1 MRVAA
6 YFLVCLAAIV
16 ILFWSAQPSYLNL
29 FAALL
34 LLLAL
39 LKAFKAHLVDQK
51 KLKTLCD
58 FYQRVHA
65 FDELFL
71 LKDERPYK
79 KILEVVVQ
87 TGDFDWAVLFL
98 MDFDKDSFIATES
111 VGIKLECFSE
121 IGFDQVDV
129 SPDQGMEF
137 SLKLLELAFKRYEL
151 RGALAGAAI
160 EKNSVYYGCLLVG
173 RHNDNDALTETDYLR
188 LNMLSEQISISLHN
202 YRLHNEL
209 TFRAEQLI
217 ESQKRLNKELKMA
230 KLVQDNAIATEPP
243 EFEGINSAIFV
254 QPAREI
260 GGDFLKFYNR
270 SKNQLTILLG
280 DVCGKGVPAALITS
294 VVLCLFQE
302 KIAVC
307 SEPSDIL
314 LQVNR
319 SLKKFLGTNSI
330 LNSTAAFGVIDVE
343 QKLFRYASAGHD
355 FPLLVKGENHEIIE
369 LESTGTLLGLYDDSD
384 FFTRDVTI
392 NSGDKLVLYSDGL
405 VDFFELE
412 DPDCDGFKKLKDFLT
427 QHKSNEPEII
437 VKQIKEMVENKNALL
452 KDDITLAVLELI

>member
-1 MRVAA
+1 MRAA
-6 YFLVCLAAIV
+6 VFFFICLSAIV

-39 LKAFKAHLVDQK
+39 LRAFKAYLVDQK
-51 KLKTLCD
+51 KLKNLCT
-58 FYQRVHA
+58 FYERVHS

-71 LKDERPYK
+71 LKDESPYK
-79 KILEVVVQ
+79 KILDVVVK

-98 MDFDKDSFIATES
+98 MDFDKDAFIATES
-111 VGIKLECFSE
+111 VGIKLDQFSE

-129 SPDQGMEF
+129 SPDKGMEF
-137 SLKLLELAFKRYEL
+137 SVKLLELAFKKYKL
-151 RGALAGAAI
+151 KGALAGAPI

-173 RHNDNDALTETDYLR
+173 RYNDNDLLTETDYLR

-217 ESQKRLNKELKMA
+217 DSQKRLNKELKMA
-230 KLVQDNAIATEPP
+230 KLVQDNAIATKPP
-243 EFEGINSAIFV
+243 EFKGINSAIFV
-254 QPAREI
+254 NPAREI

-270 SKNQLTILLG
+270 KKNQLTILLG

-302 KIAVC
+302 KLVAC
-307 SEPSDIL
+307 SEPAEVL
-314 LQVNR
+314 LKVNR
-319 SLKKFLGTNSI
+319 SLKKFLGKNST
-330 LNSTAAFGVIDVE
+330 LNSTAAFGIIDVE
-343 QKLFRYASAGHD
+343 KKVFRYASAGHD
-355 FPLLVKGENHEIIE
+355 FPLILRAENQEIIE
-369 LESTGTLLGLYDDSD
+369 LESTGTLLGLYDDSS
-384 FFTRDVTI
+384 FFTREVPI

-405 VDFFELE
+405 VDFFELKN
-412 DPDCDGFKKLKDFLT
+412 PDCDGFQKLKEFLS
-427 QHKSNEPEII
+427 QHNSETPEFI
-437 VKQIKEMVENKNALL
+437 VKQIKEMVENETALL
-452 KDDITLAVLELI
+452 KDDITLTVLELI